1 MKKKIHIFRSSNW
14 EKKSPKALIFNCD
27 NINVALLWLILKRD
41 TILEDFFLLD
51 SVRYR
56 DDVITTLKFDW
67 SDLKILM
74 LGWYRKLTSSC
85 VYLQYISNVIAI
97 STVMSFQYRYNI
109 RDKKSNHT
117 ISTIK
122 LNFVKN
128 TSSTLILAIL
138 TFEISKAIYLFIVN
152 VFQMYNLRC

>member
-14 EKKSPKALIFNCD
+14 EKKSPGALIFNCH

-56 DDVITTLKFDW
+56 DDVHW
-67 SDLKILM
+67 SNLKILM

-85 VYLQYISNVIAI
+85 VYLEYISNVIAI
-97 STVMSFQYRYNI
+97 SRVMSFQYRYNT
-109 RDKKSNHT
+109 RDKKNNHT
-117 ISTIK
+117 INTIK
-122 LNFVKN
+122 LNFVKS
-128 TSSTLILAIL
+128 TSSMLILAIL
-138 TFEISKAIYLFIVN
+138 TFEITKVIYLFIYLFIVN